1 MLAFLE
7 LRVPPPILT
16 LLTALVMW
24 AGARNFPPYDRP
36 DWLYAATLGV
46 AVTGVLLIPSGIVSL
61 RLARTTI
68 SPTRPDRSKSL
79 VVSGIFRLT
88 RNPIYLGSLVLLTAW
103 AMHLWQ
109 PQSFV
114 ALPVFAAWMHRFQ
127 ILPEERALRA
137 KFGDEFEAYARS
149 TRRWL

>member
-24 AGARNFPPYDRP
+24 AGARNFPQYGRP
-36 DWLYAATLGV
+36 GWLQAATLGV
-46 AVTGVLLIPSGIVSL
+46 AITGALLIPSGIISL
-61 RLARTTI
+61 RLARTTV
-68 SPTRPDRSKSL
+68 SPTRPDRSKAL
-79 VVSGIFRLT
+79 VISGIFRLT
-88 RNPIYLGSLVLLTAW
+88 RNPIYLGALILLTAW

-137 KFGDEFEAYARS
+137 KFGDEFEAYARG

>member
-16 LLTALVMW
+16 LITAFVMW
-24 AGARNFPPYDRP
+24 AGAHNFPPYHRP
-36 DWLYAATLGV
+36 DWLDAATLGV
-46 AVTGVLLIPSGIVSL
+46 ALVGALLIPSGIISL
-61 RLARTTI
+61 RLAHTTI
-68 SPTRPDRSKSL
+68 SPTRPDRSSSL
-79 VVSGIFRLT
+79 VIAGIFRLT

-103 AMHLWQ
+103 AMKLWQ

-114 ALPVFAAWMHRFQ
+114 ALPVFAAWMHYLQ
-127 ILPEERALRA
+127 ILPEERVLRA
-137 KFGDEFEAYARS
+137 KFGAEFDAYMRS